1 MIFLVPSISYAKLLL
16 VDSSLGDTLAS
27 FSVLTGKT
35 YVSSVESD
43 EKFNL
48 NLKNSSPDEAHS
60 KLEQLLKDSGFKL
73 TQVSKDSF
81 KVTKDNLETV
91 VDSSTLITK
100 KLYLG
105 KSLSQRAVEQ
115 LVSAN
120 PILKSLKL
128 VAAGVNNNEIIA
140 IGTSKQLGKLQSLI
154 AELSPAGAKVSPGQG
169 LTKQSAIG
177 SQAPGVSTR
186 LVDLKYADSTSVG
199 KTLQQL
205 FSNQQMPLT
214 YAIHED
220 ANQIVLAGDRELVD
234 NAALVIEGMDRK
246 PRQVYVD
253 AIIAEVSDSVG
264 KQLGAQLAGSG
275 SNVGFTYSNSTD
287 AGSLGNINSSSALQ
301 NISGG
306 LLALGKG
313 ASVIP
318 DLGVIL
324 SILEEDGDTRI
335 LATPS
340 IMTTENKESEILV
353 GQNVPLLT
361 GQYVNSS
368 TTSSSPFQ
376 TIERKD
382 LGTMLRIKPRI
393 GAQGQIN
400 LDIKQ
405 EVSRIDS
412 TTSGLSDVATIKR
425 EISTTVNVFS
435 GETIAIGGLRDKQ
448 EEVTESRIPLV
459 GDLPVLGYLF
469 RQESTRT
476 VSRNLMIFL
485 KPTLVSDA
493 AERKAMFFE
502 RAQDVDAVVDFKEAK
517 PEEKDLKD
525 MPKESANDLGLQV
538 DFIGFK

>member
-1 MIFLVPSISYAKLLL
+1 MNFKKIKSFGFIIFILPSLSYAKILLI
-16 VDSSLGDTLAS
+16 DSSLSDTLAS

-35 YVSSVESD
+35 YISSVESD
-43 EKFNL
+43 DKFNL
-48 NLKNSSPDEAHS
+48 NIQNTSPLDAQN
-60 KLEQLLKDSGFKL
+60 KLEQLLKDNGFKL
-73 TQVSKDSF
+73 TQVSEDSF
-81 KVTKDNLETV
+81 RVTKDNLETF
-91 VDSSTLITK
+91 VDSSSLITK
-100 KLYLG
+100 KIYLG
-105 KSLSQRAVEQ
+105 SSLSQRAVEQ

-120 PILKSLKL
+120 PTLKSLKI
-128 VAAGVNNNEIIA
+128 VSSGVSNNEIIA
-140 IGTSKQLGKLQSLI
+140 IGTTKQLGQLQSLI
-154 AELSPAGAKVSPGQG
+154 VELSPLNTKVNSSSNIENQS
-169 LTKQSAIG
+169 LTN
-177 SQAPGVSTR
+177 SQMPGVSTR
-186 LVDLKYADSTSVG
+186 LVDLKYADSASVG

-205 FSNQQMPLT
+205 FSKQQMPLT

-220 ANQIVLAGDRELVD
+220 ANQIVLAGDRDLVD

-253 AIIAEVSDSVG
+253 AIIAEVSDSVS
-264 KQLGAQLAGSG
+264 KQFGAQLSG
-275 SNVGFTYSNSTD
+275 SSSNAGITYSNSTD
-287 AGSLGNINSSSALQ
+287 TGSIGNINSSTVLQ

-306 LLALGKG
+306 VLALGTG
-313 ASVIP
+313 AGVLP

-324 SILEEDGDTRI
+324 SILEGDGDTRI

-361 GQYVNSS
+361 GQYVNNS

-412 TTSGLSDVATIKR
+412 ATSGLSDVATIKR
-425 EISTTVNVFS
+425 EISTTVNLFS

-448 EEVTESRIPLV
+448 EEMTESRIPLI
-459 GDLPVLGYLF
+459 GDIPVLGYLF
-469 RQESTRT
+469 RQETSRT
-476 VSRNLMIFL
+476 VTRNLMIFL
-485 KPTLVSDA
+485 KPTIVSDA
-493 AERKAMFFE
+493 AERKAMFLE
-502 RAQDVDAVVDFKEAK
+502 RANDVDEVVDFIETE
-517 PEEKDLKD
+517 PETEVS
-525 MPKESANDLGLQV
+525 E
-538 DFIGFK
+538 